1 MIFPVLLVIG
11 ASLVTA
17 SPHQNVV
24 TTKPELDLKPRAT
37 PAGGWTFGPQCT
49 TNSYIISLVSKMN
62 HPPDPSFTPSPFC
75 SSYLQPY
82 IDLLVPSTLLGSTTL
97 TRTISLTTTTT
108 TTNPTPTTTVL
119 LCATP
124 SPSAL
129 CGVSGTFKSEFLEGA
144 LIYHA
149 NPYVKDGKTCKQA
162 CLRNEKCMSFVTYDS
177 TRDGSSCDMYG
188 VSLSEGWMRNPGDE
202 DNANHWFDRSC
213 PELQPPACL
222 APALAKRYPI
232 ALPEFLRND
241 EWFLGEACS
250 CVVTSAMMTTTGT
263 IRYDVDLRTKFST
276 RSTQTATVTS
286 TSLAHLS
293 TSYSFVQR

>member
-1 MIFPVLLVIG
+1 MAVNVPVAKISYIEKMG
-11 ASLVTA
+11 
-17 SPHQNVV
+17 
-24 TTKPELDLKPRAT
+24 TTHFIT
-37 PAGGWTFGPQCT
+37 HPAFQCT

-149 NPYVKDGKTCKQA
+149 NP
-162 CLRNEKCMSFVTYDS
+162 

-263 IRYDVDLRTKFST
+263 IRYDVDLRTKFSL
-276 RSTQTATVTS
+276 TS
-286 TSLAHLS
+286 S
-293 TSYSFVQR
+293 SYSVS